1 MKLFKKY
8 TIVVGL
14 FLMSTTIFSQCFT
27 KVNAGY
33 GHVVAKKPNGS
44 LWCWGWGSWGQLN
57 NGSGGLNE
65 SLPISFS
72 SSLDWENVFA
82 GKFAT
87 FAIKTNGTLW
97 GCGGNSFG
105 GLGIN
110 STIENIYNLSQIG
123 VANNWKEMSAND
135 YFTIGLRTDGTIW
148 GTGQNDGYQMGN
160 ATCCANQLS
169 FMQIGTATDWK
180 TIGTSASR
188 AAFGLKYNGTL
199 WGWGTNFGLLGYSN
213 VSVLQVPTQLTTDT
227 DWDKMSIGASHGLL
241 LKTNGT
247 LWSWGGNQN
256 GERALDPGVDIGGF
270 DNNQIPGNWTE
281 ISAGFRMSF
290 GIKTDGTLWGW
301 GLNSFG
307 QLGNGTTTDTYVPTQ
322 VGTATNWQ
330 SISSNYRYAVAL
342 RTDGSLWSWGNNSQ
356 GQLGTGST
364 IASSTPTQVAVA
376 GCSLGTDEFVTDAT
390 QLIVSP
396 NPAVA
401 DLNLRY
407 KGQAT
412 VDTIVIYDLTGR
424 EVYRIAALGS
434 ASFQSSFNIGFLQ
447 SGSYI
452 VSLKNA
458 SGDVASK
465 QFLKN

>member
-1 MKLFKKY
+1 MKLYNKN
-8 TIVVGL
+8 TIVVLL
-14 FLMSTTIFSQCFT
+14 FLISATMFSQCFT
-27 KVNAGY
+27 SVNAGY
-33 GHVVAKKPNGS
+33 AHVSGKKADGTFW
-44 LWCWGWGSWGQLN
+44 LWGSGTIGQQG
-57 NGSGGLNE
+57 NGIDADVYSPTLIPN
-65 SLPISFS
+65 S
-72 SSLDWENVFA
+72 STWQSVTCGRFT
-82 GKFAT
+82 T
-87 FAIKTNGTLW
+87 FAIKSNGTLF
-97 GCGGNSFG
+97 GTGTNLLG
-105 GLGIN
+105 GLGIG
-110 STIENIYNLSQIG
+110 STVEYLNTFTQVG
-123 VANNWKEMSAND
+123 TATNWKEISSND
-135 YFTIGLRTDGTIW
+135 YFSIGLRTDGTIW
-148 GTGQNDGYQMGN
+148 GTGHNDGYQMGN

-169 FMQIGTATDWK
+169 FVQIGTATDWK
-180 TIGTSASR
+180 TIDTSGNR

-301 GLNSFG
+301 GLNSVG
-307 QLGNGTTTDTYVPTQ
+307 QLGNGTTNDTYVPTQ

-330 SISSNYRYAVAL
+330 TVSCNYRFAVAL
-342 RTDGSLWSWGNNSQ
+342 RTDGSLWSWGNNNQ
-356 GQLGTGST
+356 GQLGNGTT
-364 IASSTPTQVAVA
+364 TPTTTPTQVAVT
-376 GCSLGTDEFVTDAT
+376 GCSLGTDDFVTDAT

-396 NPAVA
+396 NPAGA
-401 DLNLRY
+401 DLNLSY
-407 KGQAT
+407 KGQAI

-434 ASFQSSFNIGFLQ
+434 TSFQSSFTIGFLQ
-447 SGSYI
+447 SGRYI

-458 SGDVASK
+458 TGVVASK
-465 QFLKN
+465 QILKN